1 MKIKVGVIF
10 GGTSVEHEV
19 SIISAVQAMHHMDK
33 EKYEVVPIYITK
45 DKCWYTGKLLQDI
58 ELYKDLENLT
68 RYAKRVQLV
77 NDGKVVYLQST
88 GLFKKCVEEL
98 DVVFPIVHGLGVE
111 DGSLQGYLEMLG
123 IPYVGCDLYAA
134 SVGQDKIFQKQIFE
148 SNNIPIVK
156 YEWFYDYEYIDD
168 KDKVLARIKKL
179 TFPVVVKPA
188 RLGSSIG
195 ITLVKDKKSIEDA
208 IEEAIK
214 YDSRIL
220 VEEAVSDLIEVNCSV
235 LGSYEYCETSV
246 LERVGVSKDILSY
259 TDKYIGGGKGS
270 KGMSS
275 AVREIPAKIT
285 KELEKEIREI
295 SEKAFKIIGASGV
308 IRIDYLINK
317 KEKKAYLN
325 EVNIIPGDLSF
336 YLWKPAGKSYE
347 TLIDDL
353 ITLTV
358 KNYKKKLKKTTSF
371 NTNILQNNGGL
382 KGNKLKGKLQ

>member
-77 NDGKVVYLQST
+77 NDGKNVYLQSM
-88 GLFKKCVEEL
+88 GLLKKCVEEL

-148 SNNIPIVK
+148 SNNIPVVK

-188 RLGSSIG
+188 RLGSSVG

-285 KELEKEIREI
+285 KDLEKEIREI

-336 YLWKPAGKSYE
+336 YLWKPAGKPYE

-382 KGNKLKGKLQ
+382 KGNKLKGKL

>member
-77 NDGKVVYLQST
+77 NDGKNVYLQSM
-88 GLFKKCVEEL
+88 GMFKKCVEEL

-208 IEEAIK
+208 VEEAIK

-336 YLWKPAGKSYE
+336 YLWKPAGKPYE

-358 KNYKKKLKKTTSF
+358 KNYKKKLRKTTSF